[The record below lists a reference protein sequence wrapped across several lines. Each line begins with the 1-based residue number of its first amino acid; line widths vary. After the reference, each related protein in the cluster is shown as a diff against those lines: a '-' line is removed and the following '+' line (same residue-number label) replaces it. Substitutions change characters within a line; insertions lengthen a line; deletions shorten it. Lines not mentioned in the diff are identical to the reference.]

1 MGALLPFLWAYG
13 EVDYH
18 EELLPPPPW
27 FESRY
32 ACYSLL
38 LQKMTILHIESIFQ
52 DEFGVVNVNA
62 IVEDMVVVIPQTHNY
77 PAEYGS
83 ALCEASFELE
93 ENETLPDNEDD
104 LVQFLES
111 LNLDWSIIDTSDY

>member
-1 MGALLPFLWAYG
+1 
-13 EVDYH
+13 
-18 EELLPPPPW
+18 
-27 FESRY
+27 
-32 ACYSLL
+32 
-38 LQKMTILHIESIFQ
+38 MTILHIESIFQ